1 MALQMSWQ
9 PNLLHQKRKHGPPLG
24 LKNLGNS
31 CYLNSVLQCLTYTPP
46 LANFCLNH
54 HHSSSCDYAAEPE
67 RKRDCAFC
75 ILEKRITRSLSSDL
89 TLDTPS
95 KMNNCLRIFAEHF
108 RFGRQERTRTNFSGG
123 GGGEGFGGGTVV
135 KEIFGGA
142 LQSQVKCL
150 SCGAESNKVDEIMD
164 ISLDVLHNSSLRE
177 SLQKFFQAE
186 VLDGNNKYKC
196 ENCKKLVS
204 ARKQMSVLQAP
215 NILVIQLKA
224 GRLTRPLHLRKFWS
238 FQIYMCKASLDA
250 HPQYNLFGT
259 IVHSGF
265 SPDSGHYY
273 AYIKDS
279 MGRWYCC
286 NDSFVKLSS
295 LQEVLS
301 EKVYILFFART
312 KQRPGPTKP
321 ALPSNGVKSQASNGS
336 HTSKSSTITQPAK
349 AVYTKQSVDNSFE
362 KDNLTGSKDNKV
374 PSSTQANLSSFG
386 NSGAK
391 KFPSTVDVKIVF
403 NKSQSNGKNGDVKAS
418 ISTGN
423 GGTKM
428 SSINGNGVAKSKT
441 VDGIDNGN
449 IKAFPFANG
458 NGKIKSAPTNSVE
471 ASFSEDNHARNGVT
485 MEGVVNKHELKN
497 GGVNGPSTISGS
509 KRKLQDEDSGSL
521 FAKDAHSQAKLEGF
535 IESLGKEASSVL
547 RSCGWTEEVDRY
559 MCSRKKVYSREA
571 GEMESDNN
579 ELKYIA
585 LGGWYGHPGEAEEEA
600 KKELRECFKLLEGEL
615 GDKPYFGGESLG
627 FVDVALVPFSTWFS
641 ILEHCG
647 NFSVVEECLALV
659 DWAHRCVEKE
669 SVSKSLPDLDKVF
682 GFFMELK
689 KKREAK

>member
-75 ILEKRITRSLSSDL
+75 ILEKRIARSLSSDL
-89 TLDTPS
+89 ALDTPS
-95 KMNNCLRIFAEHF
+95 KMNSCLRIFAEHF
-108 RFGRQERTRTNFSGG
+108 RFGRQEDAHEFLRYVIDACHNTCLRLKKLRRK

-177 SLQKFFQAE
+177 SLQKFFHAE

-196 ENCKKLVS
+196 ENCKKLVA
-204 ARKQMSVLQAP
+204 ARKQMSLLQAP
-215 NILVIQLKA
+215 NILVIQLKRFEGIFGGKIDKTIA
-224 GRLTRPLHLRKFWS
+224 FEEVLVLS
-238 FQIYMCKASLDA
+238 NYMCKASQDA

-273 AYIKDS
+273 AYIKDA

-312 KQRPGPTKP
+312 KQRPGPAKP
-321 ALPSNGVKSQASNGS
+321 ALPSNGVKSQASNGG
-336 HTSKSSTITQPAK
+336 HTSKSATVDHSAK
-349 AVYTKQSVDNSFE
+349 TVYTKQSVDNSFE
-362 KDNLTGSKDNKV
+362 KDNLIGSKNNKV
-374 PSSTQANLSSFG
+374 PASAQVNLSSFG
-386 NSGAK
+386 HSGTK
-391 KFPSTVDVKIVF
+391 KFPATVDVKIVV

-418 ISTGN
+418 ISMEKGE
-423 GGTKM
+423 TKM
-428 SSINGNGVAKSKT
+428 LSINGNGVTKSKT
-441 VDGIDNGN
+441 VEGIDNGN

-458 NGKIKSAPTNSVE
+458 NGKIKSAPANSVDTT
-471 ASFSEDNHARNGVT
+471 AISEDNHGRNGVT
-485 MEGVVNKHELKN
+485 TEEVANKHELKN
-497 GGVNGPSTISGS
+497 GGVNGPSSISGS
-509 KRKLQDEDSGSL
+509 KRKLRDEDSGSL

-547 RSCGWTEEVDRY
+547 RSMWTEEVYRY
-559 MCSRKKVYSREA
+559 MCSRNKAYSREA
-571 GEMESDNN
+571 GKMESDSN
-579 ELKYIA
+579 
-585 LGGWYGHPGEAEEEA
+585 
-600 KKELRECFKLLEGEL
+600 
-615 GDKPYFGGESLG
+615 
-627 FVDVALVPFSTWFS
+627 
-641 ILEHCG
+641 
-647 NFSVVEECLALV
+647 
-659 DWAHRCVEKE
+659 
-669 SVSKSLPDLDKVF
+669 
-682 GFFMELK
+682 ELK
-689 KKREAK
+689 KKLVADAKRNFVSQIPESLKENLIKRLKTFSQEKQHSGPQAS

>member
-54 HHSSSCDYAAEPE
+54 RHSSSCDYAAESE

-108 RFGRQERTRTNFSGG
+108 RFGRQEDAHEFLRYVIDACHNTCLRLKKLWRKGGG

-204 ARKQMSVLQAP
+204 ARKQMSLLQAP
-215 NILVIQLKA
+215 NILVIQLKRFEGILGGKIDKTIA
-224 GRLTRPLHLRKFWS
+224 FEEVLVLS
-238 FQIYMCKASLDA
+238 NYMCKASLDA

-273 AYIKDS
+273 AYIKDA

-295 LQEVLS
+295 LQDVLS

-336 HTSKSSTITQPAK
+336 HTSKSSTITHPAK
-349 AVYTKQSVDNSFE
+349 AVCTKQSVDNSFE

-386 NSGAK
+386 NSGTK
-391 KFPSTVDVKIVF
+391 KFPSTVDVKIVV

-418 ISTGN
+418 ISTEK

-471 ASFSEDNHARNGVT
+471 ASVSEDNHGRNGVT
-485 MEGVVNKHELKN
+485 TEGVVNKHELKN

-509 KRKLQDEDSGSL
+509 KRKLRDEDSGSL

-559 MCSRKKVYSREA
+559 VCSRKKVYSREA

-579 ELKYIA
+579 ELKKKLVA
-585 LGGWYGHPGEAEEEA
+585 DA
-600 KKELRECFKLLEGEL
+600 KRNFVSQI
-615 GDKPYFGGESLG
+615 PESLKEN
-627 FVDVALVPFSTWFS
+627 LIKRLKIFS
-641 ILEHCG
+641 
-647 NFSVVEECLALV
+647 EE
-659 DWAHRCVEKE
+659 KQN
-669 SVSKSLPDLDKVF
+669 P
-682 GFFMELK
+682 GP
-689 KKREAK
+689 